1 MNNSPEKS
9 RLMIIIIVGFA
20 LFVGERLLLEPYF
33 AAWKK
38 YKNNIAKLQKDI
50 ADGNR
55 LRAEGG
61 AIRADWKNKKENS
74 LPLDEIAAQEVLSKA
89 VDAWKSQGGV
99 VQNSFTQSRPRED
112 DTFTSIEGKLDI
124 SGSSGQVLR
133 FLYAMEK
140 DPLAIRLKSFDI
152 DSKDNGQTLSLGL
165 LVSGL
170 VLTKPDK

>member
-1 MNNSPEKS
+1 MNNSPE
-9 RLMIIIIVGFA
+9 RRRQLIIIIAGLA
-20 LFVGERLLLEPYF
+20 LFAGWKIVVEPYM
-33 AAWKK
+33 ASWKK
-38 YKNNIAKLQKDI
+38 HNANIAKLQKDI

-55 LRAEGG
+55 LRAQGA
-61 AIRADWKNKKENS
+61 AIRSDWKNKKENS
-74 LPLDEIAAQEVLSKA
+74 LPLDEIAAQEILSKA
-89 VDAWKSQGGV
+89 KDAWQGQSGV
-99 VQNSFTQSRPRED
+99 IQNNFTQSRPRED

-124 SGSSGQVLR
+124 SGNAGQVLR

-140 DPLAIRLKSFDI
+140 DPLAIRLKSFDV